1 MEQVSLFLY
10 ICILYLSVH
19 FIETCIIKKIIDM
32 KGNKPAPKTGD
43 KWYWNW
49 FTKHLY
55 MAAAAVMVVVFAL
68 FSMLNLITRHNQEI
82 EVPSFFG
89 LTTDQAQV
97 IADAN
102 TFRLEITDSV
112 HIPRMAPGAIYKQ
125 NPDAGSKV
133 KKNRRILLTINATAP
148 KMVKMPS
155 LVGHS
160 LRQAQ
165 SELSSSQLKI
175 GKLIYE
181 ADLATNNVLEQ
192 LYKGRPIEVGREIPT
207 ESVIDLK
214 VGQNEA
220 DSVTFVPNLLG
231 KPYSIIK
238 DYLIDN
244 SLNLGK
250 VHFDETVQTFQDS
263 LSAFAYKQEPFVMGR
278 DTSVWLG
285 TPIDVYFSLDKT
297 LIPVEEDDSE
307 EEER

>member
-1 MEQVSLFLY
+1 
-10 ICILYLSVH
+10 
-19 FIETCIIKKIIDM
+19 M
-32 KGNKPAPKTGD
+32 KGKKNSSAKGE

-49 FTKHLY
+49 FTRHLY
-55 MAAAAVMVVVFAL
+55 MAVAAAGVVVLLL
-68 FSMLNLITRHNQEI
+68 FWMLDIITRHNQEF
-82 EVPSFFG
+82 EVPSFMG
-89 LTTDQAQV
+89 QSVAQAQQM
-97 IADAN
+97 ADPYS
-102 TFRLEITDSV
+102 FRLEVTDSV
-112 HIPRMAPGAIYKQ
+112 HIPRMEPGAIYRQ
-125 NPDAGSKV
+125 NPAAGSKV
-133 KKNRRILLTINATAP
+133 KKNRRILLTINAKSP

-155 LVGHS
+155 VTGYS

-165 SELSSSQLKI
+165 SDLASAQLKV
-175 GKLIYE
+175 GRLIYE
-181 ADLATNNVLEQ
+181 PDLATNNVLGQ
-192 LYKGRPIEVGREIPT
+192 LYKGKPIEPGTEIPT

-250 VHFDETVQTFQDS
+250 VYFDATVVDLQDS
-263 LSAFAYKQEPFVMGR
+263 LSAFAYKQEPFKAEG
-278 DTSVWLG
+278 DTTVWLG

-297 LIPVEEDDSE
+297 LIPADEPAE

>member
-1 MEQVSLFLY
+1 MP
-10 ICILYLSVH
+10 
-19 FIETCIIKKIIDM
+19 KKT
-32 KGNKPAPKTGD
+32 KGDPSSKGGA

-55 MAAAAVMVVVFAL
+55 MAVAVAGVVVFAL
-68 FSMLNLITRHNQEI
+68 FSVLDVITRHNQELD
-82 EVPSFFG
+82 VPSFIG
-89 LTTDQAQV
+89 MELHDAQL

-102 TFRLEITDSV
+102 TFRLEVTDSV
-112 HIPRMAPGAIYKQ
+112 HVPRMAPGAIYKQ
-125 NPDAGSKV
+125 NPVQGSKV
-133 KKNRRILLTINATAP
+133 KKNRRILLTINAKSP

-165 SELSSSQLKI
+165 SELASSQLKV
-175 GKLIYE
+175 GKLIYTP
-181 ADLATNNVLEQ
+181 DLATNNVLRQ
-192 LYKGRPIEVGREIPT
+192 LYNGKDIEPGVEIPG
-207 ESVIDLK
+207 ESVIDLEI
-214 VGQNEA
+214 GQNEA
-220 DSVTFVPNLLG
+220 DSLTFLPNLLG

-250 VHFDETVQTFQDS
+250 VYFDSTVQTFQDS
-263 LSAFAYKQEPFVMGR
+263 LAAFAYRQDPSPHFGI

-285 TPIDVYFSLDKT
+285 TPVNVYFSLDKT
-297 LIPVEEDDSE
+297 LIPTDEPE

>member
-1 MEQVSLFLY
+1 
-10 ICILYLSVH
+10 
-19 FIETCIIKKIIDM
+19 M
-32 KGNKPAPKTGD
+32 KEKKPASKSGG

-49 FTKHLY
+49 FTKHVY
-55 MAAAAVMVVVFAL
+55 MAVGTVAVVVFAI
-68 FSMLNLITRHNQEI
+68 FSMLNVITRHNQEL
-82 EVPSFFG
+82 EVPSFIG
-89 LTTDQAQV
+89 LSVEQAQA

-102 TFRLEITDSV
+102 SFRLEVTDSV
-112 HIPRMAPGAIYKQ
+112 HIPRMEAGAIYKQ
-125 NPDAGSKV
+125 NPIMGSKV

-160 LRQAQ
+160 LRQAL

-181 ADLATNNVLEQ
+181 PDLATNNVLEQ
-192 LYKGRPIEVGREIPT
+192 LYDGRPIEVGKEIPT

-231 KPYSIIK
+231 KPYGIIK

-250 VHFDETVQTFQDS
+250 VFFDETVATFQDS
-263 LSAFAYKQEPFVMGR
+263 LSAFAYKQEPSVFER
-278 DTSVWLG
+278 DTMVWLG
-285 TPIDVYFSLDKT
+285 TPVDVYFSLDKT
-297 LIPVEEDDSE
+297 LIPVKEDESE